1 MSKKTSKKFAQT
13 SSKKHKKRSKSSF
26 RSTLLATERTMDK
39 NESSSEKISEVKDPS
54 SVVMPNVTNL
64 QSTLSFD
71 SLPKELINIGL
82 ISVFLILLLVVLS
95 FIIS

>member
-13 SSKKHKKRSKSSF
+13 SSKKHKKRSKSNF
-26 RSTLLATERTMDK
+26 RNTLLATERTMDQ

-54 SVVMPNVTNL
+54 PIVVPNATNL
-64 QSTLSFD
+64 QSALSFD
-71 SLPKELINIGL
+71 SLPKELINIGI
-82 ISVFLILLLVVLS
+82 ISIFLILLLVVLS